1 MELLHLDRQK
11 VIENEKKRRILIVS
25 IWYVLSLL
33 IALFIPNIT
42 FVIRYLG
49 ALAAAFMFIFPGKNC
64 LSMIFK
70 VNFHVLLML
79 LPVCSGRP
87 FGSNLLEKS

>member
-49 ALAAAFMFIFPGKNC
+49 ALAAAFMFIFPGKNS

-70 VNFHVLLML
+70 VNLTFLLNATVLI
-79 LPVCSGRP
+79 
-87 FGSNLLEKS
+87 FG